1 MSKQEEGTCV
11 VCRVPEV
18 QVENEADDGFDDDM
32 ASVALSQVQKANEES
47 QLISCICH
55 YQEEQMCCQTIVKL
69 SLKFVYIQTKIRLL
83 IGQENEADDGFDDD
97 MASVALSQ
105 VQKANEEWHI
115 SDTDIPWYVAS
126 QEEQKR

>member
-32 ASVALSQVQKANEES
+32 ASVALSQVQKANEE
-47 QLISCICH
+47 
-55 YQEEQMCCQTIVKL
+55 
-69 SLKFVYIQTKIRLL
+69 
-83 IGQENEADDGFDDD
+83 
-97 MASVALSQ
+97 
-105 VQKANEEWHI
+105 WHI
-115 SDTDIPWYVAS
+115 SETDIPWYVAS